1 MCSCKKQIV
10 IDFFLCKYLVKY
22 YPTLLGPNKYHCIAL
37 FNARR
42 TPIPLFINK
51 AINAGQLVSINGQPF
66 QGDEIVS
73 NVQLFDDINHKDN
86 LHIDTLSSFSNED
99 DGDEGFSE
107 SDSVNNNESGDKEYL
122 SKSKDEDE
130 V

>member
-1 MCSCKKQIV
+1 MCSCKRQIV
-10 IDFFLCKYLVKY
+10 IHFFLCKYLVKY
-22 YPTLLGPNKYHCIAL
+22 YPTLLGPNKYHYIAL

-86 LHIDTLSSFSNED
+86 LHIDPLSSFSNED

-107 SDSVNNNESGDKEYL
+107 SDSVNNNESGDKKYL

>member
-1 MCSCKKQIV
+1 MCSCKRQIV
-10 IDFFLCKYLVKY
+10 IHFFLCKYLVKY
-22 YPTLLGPNKYHCIAL
+22 YPTLLGPNKYHYIAL

-107 SDSVNNNESGDKEYL
+107 SDSVNNNESGDKKYL

>member
-1 MCSCKKQIV
+1 M
-10 IDFFLCKYLVKY
+10 
-22 YPTLLGPNKYHCIAL
+22 
-37 FNARR
+37 
-42 TPIPLFINK
+42 
-51 AINAGQLVSINGQPF
+51 
-66 QGDEIVS
+66 
-73 NVQLFDDINHKDN
+73 FDDINHKDN

-107 SDSVNNNESGDKEYL
+107 SDSVNNNESGDKKYL